1 MRIEFSSK
9 RELWRIK
16 ILKIRVNLCEK
27 SIFIEGK
34 SGEEYSMILESR
46 NFRNFDSDCSSKNV
60 LFLYEFFLEEEK
72 EEQKEM
78 RNIR

>member
-34 SGEEYSMILESR
+34 SGEEYSMILESS
-46 NFRNFDSDCSSKNV
+46 FRNFDSDCSSKNV
-60 LFLYEFFLEEEK
+60 LFLCMNSF
-72 EEQKEM
+72 
-78 RNIR
+78 